1 MVSLAERRRYNR
13 LVVPLSVEYR
23 TQWSETGEVQQGKGV
38 LRDISLSGGFFH
50 VEPTASF
57 KPGQII
63 SLTIAVPLPFPNFSE
78 TSHLKAKGEIVRLEP
93 PGPANP
99 YCGVALQ
106 FMEGPS
112 FTSSPCH
119 L

>member
-13 LVVPLSVEYR
+13 LVVPLSVEYQ
-23 TQWSETGEVQQGKGV
+23 THWPETGEVRQGKGV

-63 SLTIAVPLPFPNFSE
+63 SLTIAAPSALPGLS
-78 TSHLKAKGEIVRLEP
+78 RRP
-93 PGPANP
+93 PI
-99 YCGVALQ
+99 
-106 FMEGPS
+106 
-112 FTSSPCH
+112 
-119 L
+119 